1 MITNASNGKR
11 IVYKYDMHPFVEGD
25 TSCHYYR
32 IGSWQECQ
40 EQLFHWAKA
49 ANNSSR
55 FTCAAAFFANPVTF
69 VTHSLTKF
77 ISLGLDVNPVKPPT
91 WLTKDLRKLIRTPIG
106 NVCRQLSRAPT
117 TKFLSS
123 LPVVPVCYVL
133 SEQTTPLRKLLLFL
147 GLLTSIASYCT
158 KHGEFPITG
167 DHHVFVKTKEQG
179 LIPEFVFLGHEDDL
193 KSTSSTSSGRN
204 EFLKGL
210 FEILL
215 NFFPFLFRETFA
227 NKVKQAKQKQ
237 DHFAEQWTTMA
248 TGAAFLKPLQSLF
261 AAGLEAAQTNYKDT
275 FKKLGCCA
283 GKLEALIE
291 ELEPFH
297 LVIGIIRHDE
307 AINFDKA
314 IGEPLITYEDEKGN
328 EIVLENMYADT
339 NMLMLNNGFRGEPVV
354 FCLAAT
360 NEPKEPDTALQTPS
374 HLRAFCLSQGFLPKS
389 QMASKNRTRAL
400 RLRLQLLFQDCECEN
415 ECKDPNH
422 CVLNDSSQLEPLAQV
437 QLLDQALMEQ
447 PLSSEAFQTALT
459 SCKHD
464 GQPPP
469 ATSKPSKPRASGA
482 KKMQWGLVQNKSK
495 ERSALRHNKSL
506 RETAAA
512 ESAAIANPKSPAKE
526 GIGAHTRAEP
536 RNLYADLSA
545 VAPTAASSESS
556 GGNGSPSSPAQTGP
570 GLKAAASAPAVTS
583 SDTNDDKGSASSPE
597 KASLDLQGTIDSV
610 KGALLQPKAAKEA
623 AQQ

>member
-1 MITNASNGKR
+1 M
-11 IVYKYDMHPFVEGD
+11 
-25 TSCHYYR
+25 
-32 IGSWQECQ
+32 
-40 EQLFHWAKA
+40 
-49 ANNSSR
+49 
-55 FTCAAAFFANPVTF
+55 
-69 VTHSLTKF
+69 
-77 ISLGLDVNPVKPPT
+77 
-91 WLTKDLRKLIRTPIG
+91 
-106 NVCRQLSRAPT
+106 
-117 TKFLSS
+117 
-123 LPVVPVCYVL
+123 
-133 SEQTTPLRKLLLFL
+133 
-147 GLLTSIASYCT
+147 
-158 KHGEFPITG
+158 
-167 DHHVFVKTKEQG
+167 
-179 LIPEFVFLGHEDDL
+179 
-193 KSTSSTSSGRN
+193 
-204 EFLKGL
+204 KGL

-248 TGAAFLKPLQSLF
+248 TGAAFLEPLQSLF

-297 LVIGIIRHDE
+297 LVIGITRHDE

-400 RLRLQLLFQDCECEN
+400 RLRLQLLFQICECEN

-482 KKMQWGLVQNKSK
+482 KKIHWGLVQNKSK
-495 ERSALRHNKSL
+495 ERSALRHSKSL
-506 RETAAA
+506 GEAAAA

-526 GIGAHTRAEP
+526 GIGAHTMAEP

-545 VAPTAASSESS
+545 VAPTAASSS
-556 GGNGSPSSPAQTGP
+556 GGNGSPSSPALAGP
-570 GLKAAASAPAVTS
+570 GLKAAAPAVTS

-597 KASLDLQGTIDSV
+597 KASLDLQGVIDTV